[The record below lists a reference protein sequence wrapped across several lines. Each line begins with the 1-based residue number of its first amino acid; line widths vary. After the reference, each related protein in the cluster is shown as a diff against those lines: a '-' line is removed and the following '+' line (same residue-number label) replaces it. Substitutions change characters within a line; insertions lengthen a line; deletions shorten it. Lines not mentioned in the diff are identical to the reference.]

1 MRVGDDQDTELGEL
15 LEDTAAST
23 DDYIKQ
29 ASLQADLE
37 QLMADL
43 TLQQRQILSLR
54 FGLEDGQPLS
64 LAKIGARLGVS
75 RVSRVRQIEQVNK
88 LRRHKANIA
97 SFV

>member
-23 DDYIKQ
+23 DVQQ

-54 FGLEDGQPLS
+54 FGLEDGPFIS
-64 LAKIGARLGVS
+64 S
-75 RVSRVRQIEQVNK
+75 
-88 LRRHKANIA
+88 
-97 SFV
+97 

>member
-1 MRVGDDQDTELGEL
+1 MGEL

-75 RVSRVRQIEQVNK
+75 RERVRQIEQEALNK